1 MCHLKKTSYRHK
13 SAILGSKDW
22 SLGDMKIGLIV
33 EGRSI
38 SLFYQFKGQK
48 NSEGDLCGLGDRKG
62 FVCDKG
68 LPPWGFLCRFALS
81 KVKRWKLKSLDAFF
95 TFVKKLLRN
104 N

>member
-1 MCHLKKTSYRHK
+1 MCHLKKTSYRRK
-13 SAILGSKDW
+13 LAILGSKDW
-22 SLGDMKIGLIV
+22 SLGDMKIGLIL

-38 SLFYQFKGQK
+38 SLLYQFKGQK

-68 LPPWGFLCRFALS
+68 LPPWDFLCRFALS
-81 KVKRWKLKSLDAFF
+81 KVKLKSFDAFF
-95 TFVKKLLRN
+95 IFVKKLLRN